1 MIGDILIV
9 IKPFDFNGRYYNK
22 GDRFKVVG
30 DSGFRGLDLEDMNG
44 KRIDETAMI
53 SDHFISLKEDRD
65 KKLKDLGI

>member
-53 SDHFISLKEDRD
+53 SDHFIYLREARD

>member
-9 IKPFDFNGRYYNK
+9 IKPFDFNGRYYSK

-44 KRIDETAMI
+44 KRIDETRMI
-53 SDHFISLKEDRD
+53 SDHFISLKEARD